1 MAQFTVELPKEILN
15 QFDKILFSTDKIFGK
30 MTREGAKVVANNV
43 RASAPVKAIRDAVV
57 LTKTYKTPSD
67 DGINTKVRFRGAIND
82 GKAFTRRAKTGGTQ
96 YTTYKG
102 TPVEFIAMIT
112 EYGTSAR
119 YTNNGRYTGYI
130 GKRPFFRR
138 AFDSAQITAAMLKVQ
153 EKETGGLLKQ

>member
-1 MAQFTVELPKEILN
+1 MAQFAVELPRDLLN
-15 QFDKILFSTDKIFGK
+15 QFEKILISTDKLFGK
-30 MTREGAKVVANNV
+30 MTRAGAKVVANNV
-43 RASAPVKAIRDAVV
+43 RATAPVDAIRNAVV

-67 DGINTKVRFRGAIND
+67 DGINTKVRFKGSIGE
-82 GKAFTRRAKTGGTQ
+82 GKAFTRRAKTGGIQ

-102 TPVEFIAMIT
+102 TPIEFIAMIT
-112 EYGTSAR
+112 EYGTSNR
-119 YTNNGRYTGYI
+119 YTNDGRFRGYI